1 VSAPATLPPARSL
14 RIVGREYPVV
24 LPTRRDPRLHLAL
37 VITTLQVLGQT
48 SLGFELSIPQILASI
63 LTCAVIETAIVFRRQ
78 GVLAWP
84 ASALLTGN
92 GVAFILRVNDTP
104 HGDWWSFH
112 GVWIF
117 AATAAVSIG
126 SKHLVRYRDRHIF
139 NPSNFG
145 LVACFLLLGTTIVNP
160 LDFWWGPMHLGL
172 AVALL
177 VIATGAVVIVRRV
190 RMVGAALG
198 FWITFAL
205 GMGLL
210 AVSGHSMTARWHV
223 GPVQG
228 WTFWWTLV
236 SSPEVLIFLCFMIT
250 DLKTAP
256 EGRVARILY
265 GVAVAVVASLLIAP
279 QTTEFETKV
288 ALLASLAV
296 VCVIRLW
303 AESRLPVPDGPAD
316 RPGAW
321 LRKMLTGDDPLVAV
335 GRASMVFATVLVLAA
350 VLVTSSDRA
359 ATASAHSDARPRLPE
374 AAVGMPAV
382 AVDDSQTVA
391 PIDRAAARQMTRDV
405 VDDLVIQADA
415 LRARD
420 AATLTTVADRV
431 WLRRLRDR
439 LRVAGRS
446 GRIEVPVYDVRR
458 VVVSAARR
466 PHQGPPAILIT
477 LHGRVRD
484 DAYVRG
490 SLAHRGGPRP
500 LRATFEIAWDGR
512 HYLVVSDVLPPG
524 FVAQ

>member
-1 VSAPATLPPARSL
+1 
-14 RIVGREYPVV
+14 
-24 LPTRRDPRLHLAL
+24 
-37 VITTLQVLGQT
+37 
-48 SLGFELSIPQILASI
+48 
-63 LTCAVIETAIVFRRQ
+63 
-78 GVLAWP
+78 
-84 ASALLTGN
+84 
-92 GVAFILRVNDTP
+92 
-104 HGDWWSFH
+104 
-112 GVWIF
+112 
-117 AATAAVSIG
+117 
-126 SKHLVRYRDRHIF
+126 
-139 NPSNFG
+139 
-145 LVACFLLLGTTIVNP
+145 
-160 LDFWWGPMHLGL
+160 
-172 AVALL
+172 
-177 VIATGAVVIVRRV
+177 
-190 RMVGAALG
+190 
-198 FWITFAL
+198 
-205 GMGLL
+205 
-210 AVSGHSMTARWHV
+210 
-223 GPVQG
+223 
-228 WTFWWTLV
+228 
-236 SSPEVLIFLCFMIT
+236 
-250 DLKTAP
+250 
-256 EGRVARILY
+256 
-265 GVAVAVVASLLIAP
+265 
-279 QTTEFETKV
+279 
-288 ALLASLAV
+288 
-296 VCVIRLW
+296 
-303 AESRLPVPDGPAD
+303 
-316 RPGAW
+316 
-321 LRKMLTGDDPLVAV
+321 LVAV
-335 GRASMVFATVLVLAA
+335 GRASMVFGAVLVVAA

-359 ATASAHSDARPRLPE
+359 ATASAHSDAHRPRPPE
-374 AAVGMPAV
+374 AAVRMPAV